1 MRDEDLLSLK
11 YILEERLLYLEN
23 MCFDLGS
30 NLKEMHGLKLK
41 DHADIISAQS
51 QLHFEDSV
59 LQRNVKEI
67 DEIKSSLAKF
77 QDSVYGICEMCED
90 EIDIERL
97 QAKPHA
103 RFCISCREIYEK
115 QETQKER
122 T

>member
-1 MRDEDLLSLK
+1 MREEDLLALK

-23 MCFDLGS
+23 MCHDLGS

-51 QLHFEDSV
+51 QLRFEDSV
-59 LQRNVKEI
+59 LQRNAKEI
-67 DEIKSSLAKF
+67 KEIKSSLEKF
-77 QDSVYGICEMCED
+77 ETDIYGICEMCED

-115 QETQKER
+115 TNIQKER